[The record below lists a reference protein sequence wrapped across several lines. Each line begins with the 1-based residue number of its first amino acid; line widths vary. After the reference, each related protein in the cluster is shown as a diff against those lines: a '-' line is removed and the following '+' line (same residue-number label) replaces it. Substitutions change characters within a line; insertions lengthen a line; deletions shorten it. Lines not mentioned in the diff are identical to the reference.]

1 VKKGDVVAGF
11 DRQNM
16 ENRLDDFRAGVR
28 QAEASMRRFHAE
40 LEVARKAHE
49 HAIRVAKSELDKA
62 RLDLKTIPVRSAIQ
76 TETLKLAAEEAEA
89 RHGQIAKEAKDLE
102 DSLRAQLRV
111 AELTLAEAKIEF
123 QRVERDVDRML
134 MKAPIDGL
142 VVMQTTWRGG
152 DMGQIQVG
160 DQVYPGQGFMRIV
173 DPSSMVVSASVNQV
187 DAELLRIGA
196 PARVKFDAYPDLE
209 LPARVYSIGAIT
221 KGGGFRGEFVKE
233 IPVNLKL
240 ERMDSRVIPDLSVS
254 VDVVVSSEADIVLA
268 PRESVFQERPGEKPY
283 VFVRDASTW
292 LRREVE
298 LGQSNHTAVAIR
310 SGLRADEVIALERPP
325 SAANKG

>member
-1 VKKGDVVAGF
+1 
-11 DRQNM
+11 M